1 MSTPQLFHNIL
12 YPTDFSKPSESI
24 AGHVAGLAK
33 ASRARVCLFSVVPHC
48 IDFHGA
54 SESLFAPATERGIIT
69 LETIRQTLERECKQQ
84 LETLRKRYFD
94 PEKSHVSVASGGVAE
109 EIVEQAKEL
118 PADLIMMSTRGHG
131 PMRRFLIGS
140 VTAKVLHDAKCAVWT
155 NPHPTEL
162 EPFRP
167 YRHVVLA
174 VDYLGWPPELLL
186 RAARIAHLFDAELS
200 LLSAIPPHYGN
211 AAEATGEHRRRL
223 IQAIE
228 NRIASLNISARVHVM
243 EGTPGAVVRHVAE
256 EIEHAE
262 LIITGRGHLDQSM
275 GHLRTHAYKIIA
287 NAPCPVISL

>member
-1 MSTPQLFHNIL
+1 MSTPQLFRNIL
-12 YPTDFSKPSESI
+12 YPTDFSKPSEAI

-33 ASRARVCLFSVVPHC
+33 ASGARVCLFSVVPHF

-54 SESLFAPATERGIIT
+54 SESYFSPASEGGIIT
-69 LETIRQTLERECKQQ
+69 LEATRKGLEVECKQQ

-94 PEKSHVSVASGGVAE
+94 PETSHVSVTSGGVAE
-109 EIVEQAKEL
+109 EIVERAKEL

-140 VTAKVLHDAKCAVWT
+140 VAAKVLHDAKCAVWT

-162 EPFRP
+162 EPFRR

-186 RAARIAHLFDAELS
+186 RAARIAELFDGQLTV
-200 LLSAIPPHYGN
+200 LSAIPPHYCNGGE
-211 AAEATGEHRRRL
+211 AAGKHRHDM
-223 IQAIE
+223 IKAIE
-228 NRIASLNISARVHVM
+228 NRIASMNISARVHVM

-262 LIITGRGHLDQSM
+262 LIITGRGHLDESM
-275 GHLRTHAYKIIA
+275 GHLRTHAYEIIA
-287 NAPCPVISL
+287 SAPCPVISL